1 MTFINFFSL
10 SSKGCCIYPCS
21 PACQN
26 KVKKFINFG
35 YYTIN
40 IWYQYVFVLQRDE
53 LFRAQNRTINYQNS
67 VLISVSITLS
77 SERSCAPTTGLKL
90 LSSSHQKSLS
100 VPPLLLCGIL
110 QQQFDYT
117 NEDIIIYDLA
127 SATAWQPGRD
137 CKNVVN
143 ARM

>member
-67 VLISVSITLS
+67 VLISVSIHFVFRTILCTNHWTEVAKFFSPEKPLCPSTITLWDTTAAIWLYKWRYYYLWS
-77 SERSCAPTTGLKL
+77 SQCHCLTTWKRL
-90 LSSSHQKSLS
+90 
-100 VPPLLLCGIL
+100 
-110 QQQFDYT
+110 
-117 NEDIIIYDLA
+117 
-127 SATAWQPGRD
+127 
-137 CKNVVN
+137 
-143 ARM
+143 